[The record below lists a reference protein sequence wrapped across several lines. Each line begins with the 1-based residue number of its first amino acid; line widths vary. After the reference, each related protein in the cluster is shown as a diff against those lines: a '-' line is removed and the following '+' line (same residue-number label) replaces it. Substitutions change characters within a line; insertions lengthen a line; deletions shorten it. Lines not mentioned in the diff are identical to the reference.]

1 MLAFYPTPCETFQPL
16 VISIDFLMDTELSVK
31 TKTRRAPAVAE
42 DKSQKESERKI
53 RLSIALLCVALSGL
67 AVVPFFFM
75 GRTPDGSSMELRM
88 PATHDMHLHYEQ
100 MRSFYNGLSAGSI
113 YPRWEEDTNRGF
125 GAPTMSYYPPGVY
138 YVTSLFYAISGD
150 WIRALLNAHLVMM
163 LASAAAIYVYA
174 RQFMSRIAAVT
185 AMAAYIFFP
194 YHLLDQYQRGAIAE
208 LLGFVWM
215 PLMLLFGERL
225 FEHISPPVLQ
235 GQDRGEQ
242 AEAKKTTGRSQTAQL
257 LWNFAGLG
265 ASYGAFVWSHPP
277 TAYQFTLA
285 FGLLLIALAWLR
297 RDVKGLLYAGA
308 AVALGLAISAAYLYP
323 AAVEQDLIRHEYISE
338 TWPYHKTYVFVHDL
352 YYIDSHHPFFRLVD
366 SIWIFGTVL
375 IAICAILFLAV
386 KSYARALNP
395 QLRERVFLW
404 VILGA
409 FATFMMTKLSYPIG
423 RFIPKIDIGV
433 FTWRMLS
440 ITTLVLALLAGACV
454 QAAIESAKNRQRSRR
469 LVFSSLA
476 AVIAIGGII
485 FGIGI
490 VAAPVFRAPV
500 FVPSLEHVNFAT
512 IPRTAN
518 EDMFALP
525 VVDQAELEQ
534 GKGELFVERWDPHH
548 RALRAEMRETDRLFL
563 RTFDFPGWRVTVDN
577 QAVQVTH
584 GRATRLRLDD
594 KTTSITVDGRS
605 RAVGMNED
613 FEALVRANGA
623 NHPTVLA
630 NGQPVETLGDEQLG
644 DMIIDLPAG
653 THHIKLDFTDTS
665 ARRTANIITII
676 SACLVCVMM
685 IAALI
690 LNRRVQKG

>member
-1 MLAFYPTPCETFQPL
+1 M
-16 VISIDFLMDTELSVK
+16 K
-31 TKTRRAPAVAE
+31 TKTGRAPVVAE
-42 DKSQKESERKI
+42 DKSQKEKERKT
-53 RLSIALLCVALSGL
+53 RLLIALLCVALSGL

-75 GRTPDGSSMELRM
+75 GRTPDGSNSMELRM

-150 WIRALLNAHLVMM
+150 WIRALLNAHLLMM

-174 RQFMSRIAAVT
+174 RQFMTRFAAVT

-225 FEHISPPVLQ
+225 FKQIRPLELL
-235 GQDRGEQ
+235 EQ
-242 AEAKKTTGRSQTAQL
+242 TETRKTEGKSQTSHL
-257 LWNFAGLG
+257 LWNFAGMA

-285 FGLLLIALAWLR
+285 FGIFLLALAWLR

-308 AVALGLAISAAYLYP
+308 AVALGLGISAAYLFP

-338 TWPYHKTYVFVHDL
+338 TWPYHNTYVFVHDL
-352 YYIDSHHPFFRLVD
+352 YYIDSHHPFFRLID

-375 IAICAILFLAV
+375 IAICAIVLLAV
-386 KSYARALNP
+386 KSYSRALKP
-395 QLRERVFLW
+395 ELRERVLLW
-404 VILGA
+404 VILGT

-454 QAAIESAKNRQRSRR
+454 QAAIESAKHRQLDRR

-485 FGIGI
+485 FGIVI

-518 EDMFALP
+518 EEMFSLP
-525 VVDQAELEQ
+525 IVDPAELAE
-534 GKGELFVERWDPHH
+534 GKGELFIERWDPHH
-548 RALRAEMRETDRLFL
+548 RALRAEMREPDRLLL
-563 RTFDFPGWRVTVDN
+563 RTFDFPGWEVTLDGQTVP
-577 QAVQVTH
+577 VTH
-584 GRATRLRLDD
+584 GRATRIKLDE
-594 KTTSITVDGRS
+594 KTESIIVDGRN
-605 RAVGMNED
+605 RQVGMNED

-623 NHPTVLA
+623 TRPAILA
-630 NGQPVETLGDEQLG
+630 NGKPVEILRDENLGDILLE
-644 DMIIDLPAG
+644 LPAG
-653 THHIKLDFTDTS
+653 THHIKLDFRDTS
-665 ARRTANIITII
+665 PRRMANIITLDLNL
-676 SACLVCVMM
+676 SGLRDDDRCLPYESTGSKR
-685 IAALI
+685 L
-690 LNRRVQKG
+690 RRLLT

>member
-1 MLAFYPTPCETFQPL
+1 M
-16 VISIDFLMDTELSVK
+16 K
-31 TKTRRAPAVAE
+31 TKTRTAPAVAE
-42 DKSQKESERKI
+42 NKSQKERERKI

-75 GRTPDGSSMELRM
+75 GQTPDGSSSMELRM

-100 MRSFYNGLSAGSI
+100 MRSFYTGLSAGSI

-150 WIRALLNAHLVMM
+150 WIRALLNAHLLMM

-174 RQFMSRIAAVT
+174 RQFMSRFAAVT

-225 FEHISPPVLQ
+225 FRQVNPVVIQ
-235 GQDRGEQ
+235 GQDRGGQ
-242 AEAKKTTGRSQTAQL
+242 ADANEMTGRSQTAQL
-257 LWNFAGLG
+257 LWSLAGLA

-285 FGLLLIALAWLR
+285 FGIFLIALAWLR

-308 AVALGLAISAAYLYP
+308 AIALGLAISAAYLYP

-338 TWPYHKTYVFVHDL
+338 TWPYHNTYVFVHDL
-352 YYIDSHHPFFRLVD
+352 YYIDSHHPFFRLID
-366 SIWIFGTVL
+366 SLWIFGTVL
-375 IAICAILFLAV
+375 IAICAIVFLAV
-386 KSYARALNP
+386 KTYARSLKP
-395 QLRERVFLW
+395 QLRERVLLW

-440 ITTLVLALLAGACV
+440 ITTLVLSLLAGACV
-454 QAAIESAKNRQRSRR
+454 QAAIESAKNRQRGRR

-485 FGIGI
+485 FGISI

-512 IPRTAN
+512 IPRAAN

-525 VVDQAELEQ
+525 VVDAAELEQ
-534 GKGELFVERWDPHH
+534 GKGEIFIERWDPHH
-548 RALRAEMRETDRLFL
+548 RALRAELREPDRLLL
-563 RTFDFPGWRVTVDN
+563 RTFDFPGWKVSVDG
-577 QAVQVTH
+577 QAVQVAH
-584 GRATRLRLDD
+584 GRATRIRLND
-594 KTTSITVDGRS
+594 KTNGITVDGRM

-623 NHPTVLA
+623 DRPTIMA
-630 NGQPVETLGDEQLG
+630 NGKPVETLGDEILG
-644 DMIIDLPAG
+644 DMLLELPAG

-665 ARRTANIITII
+665 ARRMANIITII
-676 SACLVCVMM
+676 STCLVCVMM
-685 IAALI
+685 IAAFL
-690 LNRRVQKG
+690 LNRPGHKG